1 MGHIETELQSKNE
14 ELGRLSKI
22 SNVSVDM
29 DLLKDLMSGK
39 KISKKKDELVKV
51 ETARVDSNAQALPI
65 NEIEH
70 VKPEDAVFTS
80 QKPVAATALEV
91 KNDAPIE
98 KTTPKPANSTAQ
110 AVKTPAD
117 SVTVLDNKE
126 EVIPT
131 KSSTKVA
138 PKPIDSSMPAPLE
151 VKKDAPIE
159 KNYPQTSHLILS
171 NCKDT
176 C

>member
-1 MGHIETELQSKNE
+1 MG
-14 ELGRLSKI
+14 
-22 SNVSVDM
+22 
-29 DLLKDLMSGK
+29 
-39 KISKKKDELVKV
+39 
-51 ETARVDSNAQALPI
+51 ALPI

-131 KSSTKVA
+131 KSSTIPAFFSADTFAHVT
-138 PKPIDSSMPAPLE
+138 PKPTESPMA
-151 VKKDAPIE
+151 A
-159 KNYPQTSHLILS
+159 
-171 NCKDT
+171 
-176 C
+176 